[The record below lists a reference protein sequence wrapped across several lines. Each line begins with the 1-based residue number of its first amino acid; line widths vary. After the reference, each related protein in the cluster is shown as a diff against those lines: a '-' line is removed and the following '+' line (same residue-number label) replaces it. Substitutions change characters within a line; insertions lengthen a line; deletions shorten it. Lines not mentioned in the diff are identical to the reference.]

1 MNFQGM
7 LSWWKACLFFWYQ
20 ERFRKGMA
28 KSKMPTET
36 MKGFRP
42 DKAELELP
50 LFLIRCLKHV
60 LSLTATYSRP
70 EILINGL
77 KNCNWSENV
86 KKNLRQGKNSL
97 DKPEKTKKKKITIWP
112 EEKVE

>member
-1 MNFQGM
+1 MSIQGM
-7 LSWWKACLFFWYQ
+7 LSWWKACPFFWYQ

-60 LSLTATYSRP
+60 LSLTAAYSRP
-70 EILINGL
+70 EILINSL

-86 KKNLRQGKNSL
+86 KKNLGQ
-97 DKPEKTKKKKITIWP
+97 EKIALINQKRLRGRK
-112 EEKVE
+112 

>member
-1 MNFQGM
+1 MSIQGM
-7 LSWWKACLFFWYQ
+7 LSWWKACPFFWYQ

-77 KNCNWSENV
+77 K
-86 KKNLRQGKNSL
+86 KNGIGQRILR
-97 DKPEKTKKKKITIWP
+97 KI
-112 EEKVE
+112 